1 MKKDLYLT
9 DVARQANEISRKFEE
24 IEEQLMKNTITHYVL
39 PEIARRAKTARQLS
53 GLTQEDVAAAVGVTH
68 AAVSLFESGKIAS
81 FWLLTYYVA
90 FLHLDLERIWRG
102 AE

>member
-1 MKKDLYLT
+1 MDKDYYLT
-9 DVARQANEISRKFEE
+9 ETARQANEIARKKSRTN
-24 IEEQLMKNTITHYVL
+24 IEQYL
-39 PEIARRAKTARQLS
+39 PEIARRAKHARQLS
-53 GLTQEDVAAAVGVTH
+53 GLAQEDVAAAVGVTH

-81 FWLLTYYVA
+81 FCLLTYYVA

>member
-1 MKKDLYLT
+1 MEKDLYLT
-9 DVARQANEISRKFEE
+9 ETARQANEIARKELRNN
-24 IEEQLMKNTITHYVL
+24 IEQYM

-68 AAVSLFESGKIAS
+68 AAVSQFESGRIAS